1 MMRTLVTG
9 GAGFIGSHLVD
20 NLLALGHSVIAL
32 DNLSTGSHSNIQQHI
47 QNPRFEFI
55 LGSVLDPETVDDAVS
70 RSDVVYHLAAA
81 VGVRLIVERPLE
93 SLLTN
98 IRGAET
104 VLEMA
109 HRHGRKVLVSS
120 SSEIYGKSL
129 DCPLKED
136 GDRLLGSPLVGRW
149 SYSTSKAVD
158 EVLAHAY
165 WRTKGLPTVIARLFN
180 TVGPRQSPNY
190 GMVVP
195 RFVRAAIS
203 NKNLQVFGSGKQTRC
218 FGYVGDIVP
227 ALIAL
232 MDSSEAEGQAV
243 NLGSTE
249 EITVWD
255 LAELV
260 IALTGSDSK
269 AQLVPYDEA
278 YESDFEDMLRRVP
291 DISKARKLI
300 GFEPATSLRE
310 IVLEMIDQAHRLS

>member
-1 MMRTLVTG
+1 MRTLVTG

-47 QNPRFEFI
+47 PNPRFEFI

-93 SLLTN
+93 SLVTN

-195 RFVRAAIS
+195 RFVRAALS

-218 FGYVGDIVP
+218 FGHVGDIVP

-249 EITVWD
+249 EITVGD

-269 AQLVPYDEA
+269 VQLVPYDEA

-310 IVLEMIDQAHRLS
+310 IVLEMIDEAHRRG

>member
-1 MMRTLVTG
+1 MRTLVTG
-9 GAGFIGSHLVD
+9 GAGFIGSHLID
-20 NLLALGHSVIAL
+20 NLLALGHSVVAI
-32 DNLSTGSHSNIQQHI
+32 DNLSTGSHSNIQHLI
-47 QNPRFEFI
+47 HHPEFEFV
-55 LGSVLDPETVDDAVS
+55 LGSVLDPDLVEDNVAGC
-70 RSDVVYHLAAA
+70 DVVYHLAAA

-98 IRGAET
+98 IKGAET

-109 HRHGRKVLVSS
+109 HRHGRKVLVTS

-180 TVGPRQSPNY
+180 TVGPRQSPDY
-190 GMVVP
+190 GMVIP
-195 RFVRAAIS
+195 RFVKAALS
-203 NKNLQVFGSGKQTRC
+203 SKDLQVFGSGTQTRC

-227 ALIAL
+227 AMIKL
-232 MDSSEAEGQAV
+232 MDSVEAEGQAV

-249 EITVWD
+249 EVTIHE

-260 IALTGSDSK
+260 ISLTGSRSRI
-269 AQLVPYDEA
+269 QLVPYDDA

-291 DISKARKLI
+291 DIAKARKLI
-300 GFEPATSLRE
+300 GFEPATSLEE
-310 IVLEMIDQAHRLS
+310 IVQEMIDDARRRR

>member
-1 MMRTLVTG
+1 MRTLVTG

-32 DNLSTGSHSNIQQHI
+32 DNLSTGSHNNIQHHI
-47 QNPRFEFI
+47 HNPNFEFV
-55 LGSVLDPETVDDAVS
+55 LGSVLDPEIVEDAIS

-93 SLLTN
+93 SLVTN

-195 RFVRAAIS
+195 RFVRAALS
-203 NKNLQVFGSGKQTRC
+203 NKNLQVFGSGMQTRC
-218 FGYVGDIVP
+218 FGHVGDIVP

-232 MDSSEAEGQAV
+232 MDSKEAEGQAV

-249 EITVWD
+249 EVTVGD
-255 LAELV
+255 LAQLV
-260 IALTGSDSK
+260 ISLTGSRSK
-269 AQLVPYDEA
+269 VQLVPYDEA

-300 GFEPATSLRE
+300 GFEPTTSLRE
-310 IVLEMIDQAHRLS
+310 IVQGMIDEARRRS